1 MKRLLIV
8 LAVLFMAGCAS
19 TGQSTFPV
27 QIISHDQ
34 ALSGAGF
41 AARMMANYIKLKY
54 PAEVKLFIDLSNQVV
69 NADTDAMLEEKVQI
83 FMNELVSKIK
93 DPEGRVIAQA
103 FLNSFEVD
111 IDTSE
116 IIFDPGARQTAKDTI
131 KMFREVLGGN

>member
-1 MKRLLIV
+1 MKKLLIV
-8 LAVLFMAGCAS
+8 LISLCLTGCV
-19 TGQSTFPV
+19 TGKSSFPV
-27 QIISHDQ
+27 QIKSNNEV
-34 ALSGAGF
+34 LSSVGF
-41 AARMMANYIKLKY
+41 VARAAATYVKLKY
-54 PAEVKLFIDLSNQVV
+54 ASEVKLYLDLAEQVL

-116 IIFDPGARQTAKDTI
+116 IIFDPGARQTAKDAI
-131 KMFREVLGGN
+131 KIFRDILEGV

>member
-8 LAVLFMAGCAS
+8 LMALMMSGCVT
-19 TGQSTFPV
+19 TGKSTFPV

-41 AARMMANYIKLKY
+41 AARTMANYIKLKY

-116 IIFDPGARQTAKDTI
+116 IIFDPGARQTAKDAI
-131 KMFREVLGGN
+131 KIFRDILEGV